1 LTVDYRK
8 EKMELEA
15 IIRKYY
21 LDYKPLAQAELS
33 FYRQQKSLRDTIE
46 KAALA
51 IDSRGKRCSH
61 QSRLKKET
69 LEQAKRILIDN
80 IELIEKVHHFDDLI
94 ELIDE
99 LLRPVNGTGDLYIYD
114 TALRIGVKKGVFPT
128 KVYLHS
134 GTRSGAM
141 ALGFDGEA
149 KTLEKSDFL
158 AMSPDFEPLQ
168 PYEIENM
175 LCIYK
180 DELKS
185 IGV

>member
-1 LTVDYRK
+1 
-8 EKMELEA
+8 MELKE

-21 LDYKPLAQAELS
+21 LNYKPLAQTELS
-33 FYRQQKSLRDTIE
+33 WYRQQKSLTDTIE

-69 LEQAKRILIDN
+69 LEHAKRLLIDN
-80 IELIEKVHHFDDLI
+80 IELIEKVHHFDDLFALI
-94 ELIDE
+94 ED
-99 LLRPVNGTGDLYIYD
+99 LLRTVNGTGDLYIYD
-114 TALRIGVKKGVFPT
+114 TSLRIGVKKGIYPT

-134 GTRSGAM
+134 GARSGAV
-141 ALGFDGEA
+141 ALGFDGDA

-158 AMSPDFEPLQ
+158 ALSPDFEPLQ